1 MRIAIIG
8 CGNMGGAIARGLSAD
23 KDFLAQNKIAVS
35 NRSQSKLDILK
46 SEYPQIEVSTDNK
59 AVAKGADIVIIAV
72 KPWLVDSVLAEMK
85 QALTENQIYV
95 SVAAGIT
102 FSHLQE
108 LLPFGMTASP
118 MFRAIPNTAVSIG
131 ESMTVIAKSNASKE
145 QVDLVFG
152 LFSKLGKT
160 VEVEERLMAAA
171 SSLCSCGIAYAL
183 RYVRAAMEG
192 GVELGLY
199 PQVAKEIVAQTMK
212 GAADL
217 LLTNNLH
224 PEEEIDKVTTPG
236 GITIKGLN
244 KMEECGFTRAVIE
257 GLKASAK

>member
-8 CGNMGGAIARGLSAD
+8 CGNMGGAIAHGLAAD
-23 KDFLAQNKIAVS
+23 KDFSEKNVIAVS
-35 NRSQSKLDILK
+35 NRTQKKLDALK
-46 SEYPQIEVSTDNK
+46 SEHPQIEVSTDNK
-59 AVAKGADIVIIAV
+59 TVAKGADIVIIAV
-72 KPWLVDSVLAEMK
+72 KPRLVDAVLADMK
-85 QALTENQIYV
+85 QVLTENQIYV

-102 FSHLQE
+102 FDHLQE

-131 ESMTVIAKSNASKE
+131 ESMTVIAQCNASKE
-145 QVDLVFG
+145 QEDLVFG

-171 SSLCSCGIAYAL
+171 TSLCSCGIAFAL
-183 RYVRAAMEG
+183 RYIRASMEG
-192 GVELGLY
+192 GIELGLY
-199 PQVAKEIVAQTMK
+199 PQVAKEIVAQTIK

-257 GLKASAK
+257 GLKVSTK